1 MKVENNSQET
11 SSNFVLQI
19 KHKTLYELSGF
30 LILVILVIMF
40 FNSKPGF
47 AKLEG
52 DVIQEF
58 NNSDVQLVKL
68 RVEGGNYIMEPS
80 TLKVGVPVRVEAD
93 INKMPGCSKSVVISA
108 FNIRKNLYDGDNFIE
123 FVPDKAGKFNILC
136 SMNMYKGTFTV
147 LDSSG
152 KSSDYIEQASTGGHS
167 CGANGGGCGGCGG
180 F

>member
-1 MKVENNSQET
+1 
-11 SSNFVLQI
+11 
-19 KHKTLYELSGF
+19 
-30 LILVILVIMF
+30 MF

-136 SMNMYKGTFTV
+136 SMNM
-147 LDSSG
+147 
-152 KSSDYIEQASTGGHS
+152 
-167 CGANGGGCGGCGG
+167 C
-180 F
+180 